1 MAEWDI
7 RKLQIL
13 RTLRERE
20 TVTATAETLHMTPS
34 AVSQQLTNLAR
45 QLGVPLLEARGRRV
59 RLTDAARLVLAQTEP
74 VFEQLERAEAVLAAY
89 TQGEAG
95 EVRVGA
101 FSTAVPALVVPA
113 VRALRGTHPR
123 VAVRVTEAEAA
134 EAYDLLAA
142 GEVDLALSLAAE
154 APSAADPRFTQ
165 VPLLTD
171 PLDVALPPDHPLARA
186 TALTL
191 TDLAA
196 EPWIFGG
203 SGPWSDITRRACEAA
218 GFSPHQGHS
227 ASGWTAIVAMVEAG
241 MGVALVPR
249 MAAVGRD
256 GVTMRALEADRPV
269 RHVLA
274 AVRKGA
280 ETGRAL
286 ERVLGALRDA
296 AGELR
301 LRGRTADGRSGAG
314 AHTDPQASATTG
326 WPGRP
331 PTAASPAPG
340 PAAPRTESTRTP
352 PPARAPAPPRGRRR
366 PP

>member
-13 RTLRERE
+13 RTLRECG
-20 TVTATAETLHMTPS
+20 TVTATAEALHMTPS

-45 QLGVPLLEARGRRV
+45 QLGVPLLEAQGRRV
-59 RLTDAARLVLAQTEP
+59 RLTDAARLVLTHTEP
-74 VFEQLERAEAVLAAY
+74 VFEQLERTEAALAAY
-89 TQGEAG
+89 TRGEAG

-101 FSTAVPALVVPA
+101 FPTSVPALVVPA
-113 VRALRGTHPR
+113 VRALRDTHPG
-123 VAVRVTEAEAA
+123 VSVRVREAEAA

-165 VPLLTD
+165 VPLLAD

-186 TALTL
+186 DSLNL

-196 EPWIFGG
+196 DPWIFGG

-227 ASGWTAIVAMVEAG
+227 ASGWTAILAMVEAG

-249 MAAVGRD
+249 MAAGRRD
-256 GVTMRALEADRPV
+256 GVVMRNLGADGPV
-269 RHVLA
+269 RHVTA
-274 AVRKGA
+274 AVRRGG
-280 ETGRAL
+280 ETGRAVN
-286 ERVLGALRDA
+286 RVLDALLAAA
-296 AGELR
+296 AG
-301 LRGRTADGRSGAG
+301 GGHCGG
-314 AHTDPQASATTG
+314 F
-326 WPGRP
+326 
-331 PTAASPAPG
+331 
-340 PAAPRTESTRTP
+340 TR
-352 PPARAPAPPRGRRR
+352 
-366 PP
+366 